1 VRAGEGI
8 FLFRGA
14 YDETYAR
21 CGPGAMVVADSIE
34 FLVENS
40 DAQWLGSSTD
50 KDDTFLL
57 ELLPKRRVIAT
68 LTSGWAGSLTGA
80 SWQCCPL

>member
-1 VRAGEGI
+1 MRKVR
-8 FLFRGA
+8 
-14 YDETYAR
+14 TR
-21 CGPGAMVVADSIE
+21 CDGRRRQHE

-40 DAQWLGSSTD
+40 DAQWLDSSTD
-50 KDDTFLL
+50 KEDTFLL
-57 ELLPKRRVIAT
+57 ELLPKRRVMAT